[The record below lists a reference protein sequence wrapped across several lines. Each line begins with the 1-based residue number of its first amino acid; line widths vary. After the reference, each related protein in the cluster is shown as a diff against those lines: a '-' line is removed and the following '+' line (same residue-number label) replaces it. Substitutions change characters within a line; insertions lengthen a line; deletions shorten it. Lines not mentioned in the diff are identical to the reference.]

1 MKNLKTLYLLGL
13 LLIMALGNSVKA
25 QQEPMFTQYTFN
37 PISVNPA
44 YAGTRNALNINS
56 LTRLQ
61 WVGLEGAPKTYS
73 IAAHTP
79 YNKKKV
85 GLGVTLITD
94 EVGPIRNTYFTVNY
108 AYRVNLTEK
117 IKLSMGLKGGIVS
130 YKASIRNLELN
141 DPNDPVF
148 AGNDKRVNPNLGAG
162 VYLYADNY
170 YFGFSAPKLFQ
181 TTLDEE
187 NQQGN
192 EMRRHYYI
200 IGGYALEINPSLV
213 FKPTVL
219 FKAVE
224 GSPLSTDLTAQFLLQ
239 NKFWIGTMYRIGDA
253 LGLFA
258 NVKITEQLTVGYGY
272 DYSLNGLSGFNNGTH
287 EIVISYDF
295 YKFHGSKVK
304 SPRYF

>member
-1 MKNLKTLYLLGL
+1 MILFAFGNNL
-13 LLIMALGNSVKA
+13 SA

-61 WVGLEGAPKTYS
+61 WVGLEGAPTTYS

-85 GLGVTLITD
+85 GLGVTLVTD
-94 EVGPIRNTYFTVNY
+94 EVGPIRNTYFTINY

-117 IKLSMGLKGGIVS
+117 IKLSMGLKGGVVS
-130 YKASIRNLELN
+130 YKASIANLELN
-141 DPNDPVF
+141 DPSDVAFASNDR
-148 AGNDKRVNPNLGAG
+148 RVNPNIGAG
-162 VYLYADNY
+162 VYLYTDKY
-170 YFGFSAPKLFQ
+170 YFGFSAPKLFE
-181 TTLDEE
+181 TTLDQEAPA
-187 NQQGN
+187 GN

-200 IGGYALEINPSLV
+200 IGGYVYTINPELI

-219 FKAVE
+219 FKVVE
-224 GSPLSTDLTAQFLLQ
+224 GAPMSTDLTAQFLLK
-239 NKFWIGTMYRIGDA
+239 NKIWLGAMYRIGDA
-253 LGLFA
+253 LGAFVD
-258 NVKITEQLTVGYGY
+258 VKITEQLTIGYGY
-272 DYSLNGLSGFNNGTH
+272 DYSLNDLSSFNNGTH
-287 EIVISYDF
+287 EIVLSFDF
-295 YKFHGSKVK
+295 YKFHGSKVI

>member
-1 MKNLKTLYLLGL
+1 MFLVTLGL
-13 LLIMALGNSVKA
+13 NVNG

-44 YAGTRNALNINS
+44 YAGTTNALNINM

-61 WVGLEGAPKTYS
+61 WVGLDGAPTTYS
-73 IAAHTP
+73 LAAHTP

-94 EVGPIRNTYFTVNY
+94 EVGPIKNTYFTVNY
-108 AYRVNLTEK
+108 AYRVNLTEG
-117 IKLSMGLKGGIVS
+117 IKLSMGLKGGVVS
-130 YKASIRNLELN
+130 YKASIRDLELN
-141 DPNDPVF
+141 DVGDPVF
-148 AGNDKRVNPNLGAG
+148 AGNDRRINPNLGAG
-162 VYLYADNY
+162 LYLYSEKY
-170 YFGFSAPKLFQ
+170 YAGFSAPKLFE

-200 IGGYALEINPSLV
+200 IGGYILPINESII

-224 GSPLSTDLTAQFLLQ
+224 GSPLSTDLTAQFLMK
-239 NKFWIGTMYRIGDA
+239 NKLWLGVMYRIGDA
-253 LGLFA
+253 LGLFVD
-258 NVKITEQLTVGYGY
+258 VKVTEQLTIGYGY
-272 DYSLNGLSGFNNGTH
+272 DYSLNGLTGFNKGTH
-287 EIVISYDF
+287 EFVLSYDF